1 MQLPLFSP
9 TNKWKCQTTKTSKYR
24 FGDMGDWAI
33 HLLVINGPPLSKVYG
48 FKLLGIYEKRYAISF
63 SHAMP
68 WSSPICVISR
78 LVLCLFSFLPFIH
91 FSPGFTREDYALHFL
106 IDSLNASMNQ
116 SRARPCKNIWLK
128 KMFPKRAK

>member
-1 MQLPLFSP
+1 MQLPLFPP
-9 TNKWKCQTTKTSKYR
+9 TNKWKCRTTKTSKYR
-24 FGDMGDWAI
+24 FGDVGDWAI

-63 SHAMP
+63 SQLCRGLP
-68 WSSPICVISR
+68 PSVSFQG
-78 LVLCLFSFLPFIH
+78 LFCLFSFLPFIH
-91 FSPGFTREDYALHFL
+91 FPPGFTREDYALHFL

-116 SRARPCKNIWLK
+116 SRVRPCKNIWLK